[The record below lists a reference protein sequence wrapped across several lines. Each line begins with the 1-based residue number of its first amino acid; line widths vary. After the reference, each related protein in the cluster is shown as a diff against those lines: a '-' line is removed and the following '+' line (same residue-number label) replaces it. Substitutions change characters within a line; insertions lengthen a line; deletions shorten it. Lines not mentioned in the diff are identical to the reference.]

1 MFSWRK
7 FFGLSEPTA
16 HGTSVTLHGSG
27 FGDSE
32 PDDEPE
38 FERYRIPRQVVLL
51 RPKQPYLRWVE
62 QSNKRSNDALRQY
75 PEYAKL
81 LDASTAKKRTLA
93 EMCADCTAY
102 LIELHDEE
110 GLTATEHVERDFV
123 FFFKRE
129 LEQWEGTDETHWPAN
144 MTLPLFR
151 QWFDIECFDM
161 VLDTTKV

>member
-7 FFGLSEPTA
+7 FFGLPQPTQIPYY
-16 HGTSVTLHGSG
+16 VDDDG
-27 FGDSE
+27 FTDSE
-32 PDDEPE
+32 LDGPPEPE
-38 FERYRIPRQVVLL
+38 YERYRIPRQVVLL

-62 QSNKRSNDALRQY
+62 QSTKRSHDELRKI

-81 LDASTAKKRTLA
+81 LDASTAKKKTLA
-93 EMCADCTAY
+93 EMRSDCTAY
-102 LIELHDEE
+102 LIELHDDED
-110 GLTATEHVERDFV
+110 LTAQEHVERDFV

-144 MTLPLFR
+144 LTLALFR